1 MFTVLYV
8 SERLSCSQIGKLNWQ
23 KLLLN
28 GGICHCSRDVQDDRL
43 ILIASMRTV
52 FLPMKFSLIFI
63 ISLNVFFS
71 CFKLKTKAIN
81 STM

>member
-1 MFTVLYV
+1 MLIVLYV
-8 SERLSCSQIGKLNWQ
+8 SERPLCSQIRKLNWQ

-28 GGICHCSRDVQDDRL
+28 GGICHYSRNVQDDRL
-43 ILIASMRTV
+43 ILIVSMRTV

-63 ISLNVFFS
+63 ISLGVFFL